1 MQYRLWWSLR
11 EERPIVVQVG
21 MSALSMVLIT
31 VPLTALV
38 ERGLQEVMQMGQ
50 DKQATPGKMAS
61 RLDDAITTGVRTV

>member
-61 RLDDAITTGVRTV
+61 RLDDATGVRTV